1 MAISATSTDSDL
13 FRVVDS
19 GEFRSDLALRREA
32 KYALHGQDVGKA
44 RAILAGNLR
53 RQIHNDRVSRVRSIY
68 FDDPG
73 LSCCRANLAGLPSRR
88 KLRVR
93 WYDSPL
99 PGTTFFVEVKWREN
113 QITGKRRHQ
122 IETERPLSEWTCR
135 RISQQ
140 IGESVSEGDRILA
153 WQLTEPVV
161 TVEYSREH
169 FVSADGELRFTLD
182 YDLRFVDQTGRHR
195 IASGFA
201 TEATEFLLIEGKYA
215 PGQDAEV
222 KRLLHPLAPRISSS
236 SKYVLGCELLG
247 LVR

>member
-1 MAISATSTDSDL
+1 MSVAVPQPETNA

-32 KYALHGQDVGKA
+32 KYALHGTDVGKV
-44 RAILAGNLR
+44 RDVLAGNLR
-53 RQIHNDRVSRVRSIY
+53 RQIHNERVSRVRSIY

-99 PGTTFFVEVKWREN
+99 PGTSFFLEVKWREN
-113 QITGKRRHQ
+113 QITGKRRQQ
-122 IETERPLSEWTCR
+122 IQTDRPLTEFR
-135 RISQQ
+135 FREIIRQ
-140 IGESVSEGDRILA
+140 IGECVADGDRILA
-153 WQLTEPVV
+153 WQLIEPIV
-161 TVEYSREH
+161 TVEYCREH
-169 FVSADGELRFTLD
+169 FVSSDGELRFTLD
-182 YDLRFVDQTGRHR
+182 YDLQFVDQTGRNQ

-201 TEATEFLLIEGKYA
+201 TEASSFVLIEGKFP
-215 PGQDAEV
+215 PGQAAEV
-222 KRLLHPLAPRISSS
+222 QRLLHPLAPRISSS

-247 LVR
+247 LV